1 MGLVKLLV
9 LVIRNSWLQWRLM
22 VSVGMVGEV
31 TILRVTG
38 VSVSRASGP
47 ILNTGDSC
55 LLTRD
60 TILSSGAANMGG
72 DRILRGLRIGLG
84 IGLGIVWVCLI

>member
-1 MGLVKLLV
+1 MV
-9 LVIRNSWLQWRLM
+9 LVIRNTWLQWRLM
-22 VSVGMVGEV
+22 MVMGEVVSV

-47 ILNTGDSC
+47 ILT
-55 LLTRD
+55 TRD
-60 TILSSGAANMGG
+60 SWLLARDTVLSSGAASMGG

>member
-1 MGLVKLLV
+1 MVMGEVV
-9 LVIRNSWLQWRLM
+9 
-22 VSVGMVGEV
+22 EV

-47 ILNTGDSC
+47 ILTAGDSW
-55 LLTRD
+55 LLARD
-60 TILSSGAANMGG
+60 TVLSSGAANMGG

-84 IGLGIVWVCLI
+84 ISLDIVWVCLI